1 MRPLPDLS
9 IRQLEYLVAV
19 DDAPT
24 WAAAATHVGVSPS
37 ALSQGLAE
45 LERRLGVT
53 LFDRD
58 GRRRHIREGAA
69 PVVAHA
75 RQVLGLTGDLATW
88 ADRQRTGVAGRVRIG
103 MIDAAALVHLPD
115 ALQQFRSDRPDVTLL
130 LRVAPSGELIDHLIG
145 GELDLVVCVEPPSD
159 VAGVEFAA
167 LRQEELV
174 VLAPPGAEIADAASW
189 GPWVLFPF
197 GSHTR
202 TIIEGELRARGAP
215 LDVVAESHQPEVLRE
230 MVRLG
235 SGWTVLPD
243 TGADA
248 TSRSLVR
255 GPVLTTRRLVVA
267 RRAGSIVDPAVDEL
281 ADRIRRASP

>member
-1 MRPLPDLS
+1 M
-9 IRQLEYLVAV
+9 
-19 DDAPT
+19 
-24 WAAAATHVGVSPS
+24 SPS

-145 GELDLVVCVEPPSD
+145 GELDLVVCVEPPAD

-174 VLAPPGAEIADAASW
+174 VFAPPGVEIADAASW

-243 TGADA
+243 TGADS